1 MPSFFIIEPAYARKI
16 SRAITKPAGV
26 YHWARDKFFSS
37 AREGAPPTFWVGQ
50 FADRANDCNWYFSK
64 ELTEE
69 SATWTTNSENEM
81 ATKRHKRRKNND
93 SFAHLAPSC
102 GYPFVFH
109 LAVLSVGF

>member
-1 MPSFFIIEPAYARKI
+1 MKGHEGTQI
-16 SRAITKPAGV
+16 
-26 YHWARDKFFSS
+26 HSS
-37 AREGAPPTFWVGQ
+37 K
-50 FADRANDCNWYFSK
+50 D
-64 ELTEE
+64 TEE

-109 LAVLSVGF
+109 LAVLSVFACHWCLVVSIRGSVAQKKEPGLLPAP